1 MKKTHRRTT
10 SGKVIPFRP
19 YAKSKHYYLDK
30 VVDWSLAAITSMGAV
45 TALCFLIML

>member
-1 MKKTHRRTT
+1 MKKTHRANT
-10 SGKVIPFRP
+10 GKIIPFRP